1 MEQQKPDMK
10 KTYVRNTGDYSE
22 AGFTKHYNEVLQ
34 DWKNFKIV
42 DEFWIGKED
51 YIIRQWKEV
60 LIPQAA
66 GSSSTGFKT
75 GPDIRKYYDFNAPIE
90 IKAPLDPQGNL
101 LPGWAAAGQ

>member
-1 MEQQKPDMK
+1 
-10 KTYVRNTGDYSE
+10 
-22 AGFTKHYNEVLQ
+22 LQ